1 MNRSILLLIFV
12 LLTSL
17 CDFSAYADYRDSFY
31 KMRAEDST
39 LSAKERLDA
48 MDNLIKS
55 HPNDWHYL
63 TKKAKLAHSLD
74 EDMVAESALKILTD
88 CHLQDIDLSERC
100 EILDIY
106 SIQLVLIGDY
116 AEAIKVSNIL
126 LSENKPDSLIYRDA
140 NAYVTQSSAYRHLH
154 NYGLADAQIAKAREI
169 FNEIDKFP
177 VSEET
182 KVLTKLTYWKG
193 ETVLAIDKKEFNDAI
208 KCLDK
213 MLNIEHI
220 NRAQKAEIY
229 QLYAFCYKKMGD
241 LKVAKEIYD
250 KCFREFDVEYSMM
263 FHDVIKSYLDIL
275 IEMKDYIGA
284 LDIINRYQS
293 QLDRSVMNKAYVAIL
308 RNKSKA
314 LAELGIGQEAY
325 VTLARAFEINDTLTE
340 INQQAARDLAQS
352 EYESVVKDC
361 EAEKSANAKTNM
373 LLIILVMVLIIL
385 IIVILV
391 ICHRLKQQKKK
402 ISDIGNR
409 DSADLTNLKAQ
420 VEKLESEYEKYKRI
434 LVAANVKLQNYAAR
448 IDKLNTILSTVKT
461 TDEIKVKSAQEVL
474 ADTLNNEEPMNLLIS
489 SFESLHPLF
498 FTRVRAAFPNITNAE
513 LRLCAFIMLNLSTRE
528 IATTMNRS
536 QRTIESL
543 KYRLH
548 QKFNLP
554 ARDSL
559 ESYIHRTFN

>member
-1 MNRSILLLIFV
+1 
-12 LLTSL
+12 
-17 CDFSAYADYRDSFY
+17 
-31 KMRAEDST
+31 
-39 LSAKERLDA
+39 
-48 MDNLIKS
+48 
-55 HPNDWHYL
+55 
-63 TKKAKLAHSLD
+63 
-74 EDMVAESALKILTD
+74 
-88 CHLQDIDLSERC
+88 
-100 EILDIY
+100 
-106 SIQLVLIGDY
+106 
-116 AEAIKVSNIL
+116 
-126 LSENKPDSLIYRDA
+126 
-140 NAYVTQSSAYRHLH
+140 
-154 NYGLADAQIAKAREI
+154 
-169 FNEIDKFP
+169 
-177 VSEET
+177 
-182 KVLTKLTYWKG
+182 
-193 ETVLAIDKKEFNDAI
+193 
-208 KCLDK
+208 
-213 MLNIEHI
+213 
-220 NRAQKAEIY
+220 
-229 QLYAFCYKKMGD
+229 MGD